1 MVSRVEVGHRTARRI
16 GFVLLATALA
26 IAGRPIVAAE
36 AAEDLPP
43 FLGGQLYSTGGAIT
57 IEVLPASAGLT
68 STLLLMEPARVRV
81 ATNRDVGT
89 KVTVGPYGAGEE
101 LVFGIEVGGHE
112 FRLGPGGRNPD
123 GLEHGV
129 VDFDAD
135 GCALVGFEDLFGGGD
150 RDYDDNRFRFCG
162 GIAAEVPDDPAEPPT
177 PDPVSAPVADA
188 GTDQSVPEGSTVTL
202 DGSASKASTKPALQ
216 ESSVQGT
223 LPGGTSIGATISGL
237 APDVP
242 GLRVTGAVD
251 LGQGPAA
258 QNTSIA
264 YVLDVSGSTAAAGCG
279 GDVNRD
285 NRSNTI
291 LDCEIAAAIKL
302 HEKIAAAGTVDKV
315 AVVRFNSGAA
325 AVDLDPTTATATLV
339 PPAADK
345 DNDGEPDVVEALK
358 TLRIGGGTNFVPA
371 ARTACQLLATTGSP
385 NLVSA
390 FLSDGQQTSSLTTTV
405 PCTPPVTF
413 HAFAVGSGSRC
424 ASGAPVNARLL
435 DLATRS
441 GGTCTDVPTVN
452 ELPDIL
458 PQVVASQITSVSYT
472 VDGGDPVDLSAEL
485 GLPKNG
491 PTDLDVVFDLP
502 QSLASGSHEVCL
514 TVTGKDSGGTSSK
527 TTCSDLVTVT
537 GEVSYS
543 WRQVGQDGPPV
554 FLSSRTGEHPTFV
567 APDDG
572 RYVFELT
579 VTDGTGGTATDRVVV
594 DVTNVD
600 PTLELTHG
608 DSFAG
613 GVTQVNATLTDEGW
627 LDTHGATVAWGDGTT
642 DEVPVT
648 TAGPGWGTFFGSHV
662 YRAAG
667 SYDVVVTLTDDD
679 GGTRVARVD
688 HLEVASPV
696 AVWANSTG
704 SRSLDWAGGS
714 GEIQGRVH
722 TNGELRFVG
731 ATKSVRGPST
741 YAGSL
746 AADTTKNSFVPLP
759 VQAEVQDFPFRP
771 DVADFRPGGPVSV
784 EVGAAYHDMT
794 SACVSGTWHEVQ
806 VALPSGVYY
815 APCDIQLNGSQ
826 IGGRVTLVS
835 EGHIK
840 IAGSKPLFEPFRD
853 GLFLLAGATGTQAI
867 DVATSSSKFLGVI
880 FAGSGQINI
889 SGGSNQFYCGVL
901 GDTVSISGT
910 DVTVRGA
917 NCGRPDRTV
926 SGPVTVPDLQSS
938 IAVDHDAALPSD
950 ELAYDVTVT
959 NAGTTVVVPSLIG
972 LENVDAAT
980 ATITGYEF
988 VVERQDATTGQ
999 WEAFAAAGDPGV
1011 VVNLRANAFP
1021 GVTYPTA
1028 GGVAGTIVEPGGWA
1042 TWGLQA
1048 VLSLSPAESEV
1059 LLDEA
1064 RTSGVRTRVDFTLT
1078 PSTVQAR
1085 RLYTFGSDFSA
1096 ALRALGA
1103 DATDVGVT
1111 QVLPDGET
1119 LLLPGDGD
1127 PQGDLGPGESVTF
1140 ERGWTVPVPAP
1151 RGDSETHAGY
1161 LSRLV
1166 ALDGTHLNGAAYA
1179 AAQSGVGRLVAP
1191 LQRVS
1196 TTRQLPVVAVSAV
1209 GAEAVPA
1216 GSSADYDLRLA
1227 NLGSVDASELV
1238 VEAFAN
1244 SAALTVTGAPTG
1256 LAAGALEQAAT
1267 TYAAPAG
1274 SSGTVVLRGTAAWQ
1288 DARGNT
1294 YGVTGSDLPVERQV
1308 PAVLGASLVDAL
1320 VGDVGDDG
1328 AVSPGDTVR
1337 YTLTVRNGGG
1347 LALTGV
1353 TGSVPVPAHA
1363 TFVPGSIGTPD
1374 GGQGSSVD
1382 GAVAFTLPDIT
1393 GNGSRRVVFDVVI
1406 DKPFAGGVSRLEA
1419 QGTVSATGLEASVT
1433 DDPALP
1439 GATDPTRT
1447 TVTRPTPALVAGLTG
1462 RLAVDADSSGGVSPG
1477 DTLAFSLSVS
1487 SVGTQ
1492 QVTGIAVSVPA
1503 PAGTSLVDG
1512 SVTTGQGTPVAGSDV
1527 RVQVGTLAP
1536 FQEDTVGFRLEV
1548 ADLLPAGTTSITTT
1562 GTVTSDQLDPIT
1574 TDDPQTVTVGDGTVI
1589 PIGGGGVNPEIPGAT
1604 VTGGSIDDGQVVTQP
1619 VDVTATLTPPTGA
1632 TITSWTVDY
1641 RVPGEAS
1648 TTVIGS
1654 GTGTSVSAELD
1665 PTKMPNGAYVVTV
1678 RATSSNE
1685 GVTAAE
1691 TTVVVDGQ
1699 MKLGRYTT
1707 TFNDMTVDLGGVPF
1721 AVERTY
1727 DSFDKRSGDFGF
1739 GWSLDLADF
1748 RVSTNGPLG
1757 RGGWTM
1763 QGCGGGMI
1771 FSPLCFSSTKA
1782 HFVTVTWPDGQTE
1795 NFDLTPAT
1803 GSTFFSGLT
1812 TAQFTGREGAT
1823 STLTAPDNS
1832 LYLTGGDL
1840 SGGLFG
1846 TDGPYD
1852 PTEFVLT
1859 DRSGTT
1865 YTLKVGVGLTR
1876 MEDTTGH
1883 VVTVTDQGVASN
1895 RGPGV
1900 TIARDPQG
1908 RVTAITDPAGKQ
1920 VRYAY
1925 DAAGDLVKV
1934 TDRDDSEMVLEYAP
1948 GHLLLTTN
1956 PVGRPPLR
1964 TMHYNTDG
1972 RLDSITDGAGNTV
1985 SISVDPDARVETV
1998 TGPDPRLTTV
2008 SSFDAEGN
2016 LAKVDR
2022 ITGGRTLTSTF
2033 TYNDLGLVETST
2045 DPLGHTSR
2053 ASYDA
2058 KGNLKELVDRDGVV
2072 TTVTY
2077 NDRGQPL
2084 EQRVGGELKTRIAY
2098 DVGTGLPERIDYGS
2112 TGDFVEMEYDG
2123 SGRLVSSRD
2132 ATGRV
2137 ETSTYGSGFVPLTTT
2152 GPEGTTEATYDA
2164 LGNLETVTDPTGAT
2178 LRYAHDELGQL
2189 MAFTDGNNHTT
2200 RYRYDAFRR
2209 LVEET
2214 DPLGRSTGYTYDA
2227 AGRLRTVTDRNG
2239 DVTTLSYGPD
2249 GQVTR
2254 REATDGSFQTFTY
2267 DAAGRLETAGNG
2279 LSTLTWEWDDANQP
2293 VSELVDMPG
2302 LPAVSVG
2309 RSWTAGG
2316 QLAGVADPHGSTS
2329 YGYDDQGRLRRITG
2343 AGGDSLFS
2351 YDTADRLVA
2360 MTRPNGLS
2368 TAWTYAGG
2376 LIQKQETSLGSEA
2389 VQTASVTR
2397 DASGRPQ
2404 VITDQL
2410 GAHVVEHDDNGQV
2423 TSVDHPATSG
2433 IADETYTYDRAGN
2446 RTSWAGNAADMVT
2459 YDVANRLLT
2468 DGSFTYT
2475 YDHEGRLLT
2484 RTARA
2489 GGGVTRFE
2497 WNDLGQLV
2505 RVTPPSGPAITYS
2518 YDALG
2523 RRIETAVGG
2532 DATRTVYAGD
2542 NPLLRYRGS
2551 VLESRFDN
2559 GLGADGT
2566 VSVTSGGA
2574 TRYPLADGSG
2584 TVTAI
2589 SDASG
2594 GVTDRFGFDTFG
2606 NPAAGQ
2612 AAPPSDAFHGFE
2624 ADPAGMYD
2632 ARARTYDPGTGR
2644 FITED
2649 PLASENAYPYAVN
2662 APDRVSDPSG
2672 MTALVEYNA
2681 TTTNASRNALTI
2693 CTQGSFWAS
2702 FMMDT
2707 AVELAVSSIA
2717 PGTPGIYAFW
2727 DEKAGKPYVGR
2738 SVDLMKR
2745 LNSHLRAGRIVD
2757 KSQIKLILNV
2767 TKEMLPNVEQLAI
2780 ARCNGGK
2787 AVGEG
2792 ASQLANKINA
2802 INKSRRDELSSL
2814 NATLEGLL

>member
-1 MVSRVEVGHRTARRI
+1 MSLVRDGRITARRI

-26 IAGRPIVAAE
+26 MTGRPMVE
-36 AAEDLPP
+36 AQGAEDLPP
-43 FLGGQLYSTGGAIT
+43 VLGGQLFSTGGQIT
-57 IEVLPASAGLT
+57 IEVLPATAGLT
-68 STLLLMEPARVRV
+68 STLYLMEPERVRV
-81 ATNRDVGT
+81 ATNRDVGS
-89 KVTVGPYGAGEE
+89 TVVIGPYGSGEE
-101 LVFGIEVGGHE
+101 LVFGIDVGGQE
-112 FRLGPGGRNPD
+112 FRLGPGARNPD
-123 GLEHGV
+123 GIEHGV
-129 VDFDAD
+129 VDFAAD

-162 GIAAEVPDDPAEPPT
+162 GIAAEVPEDPVDPPT
-177 PDPVSAPVADA
+177 PDPVSTPVADA
-188 GTDQSVPEGSTVTL
+188 GSDQSVPEGSTVTL
-202 DGSASKASTKPALQ
+202 DGSASTASTKPALQ
-216 ESSVQGT
+216 ESREQGT
-223 LPGGTSIGATISGL
+223 LPGGTSIGATLSGL

-264 YVLDVSGSTAAAGCG
+264 YVLDVSGSTGGSGCG
-279 GDVNRD
+279 GDINHD
-285 NRSNTI
+285 NRTNTI

-302 HEKIAAAGTVDKV
+302 HETIAAAGTVDKV
-315 AVVRFNSGAA
+315 AVVRFDTGAA
-325 AVDLDPTTATATLV
+325 AIDLDPTTATATLV
-339 PPAADK
+339 SPDADK
-345 DNDGEPDVVEALK
+345 DNDGEPDVIEGLK
-358 TLRIGGGTNFVPA
+358 TLRILGGTNFVPA

-390 FLSDGQQTSSLTTTV
+390 FLSDGQQNSSLTSTV

-424 ASGAPVNARLL
+424 ASGAPVGARLL

-441 GGTCTDVPTVN
+441 GGTCTDVPTVTD
-452 ELPDIL
+452 LPEIL

-472 VDGGDPVDLSAEL
+472 VDGGDPADLSAQL
-485 GLPKNG
+485 DLPQDG
-491 PTDLDVVFDLP
+491 PTDLEVAFDLP
-502 QSLASGSHEVCL
+502 QSLAAGSHEICL
-514 TVTGKDSGGTSSK
+514 TVTGKDSGGTSSQ

-554 FLSSRTGEHPTFV
+554 FVSSRTGKNPTFV

-594 DVTNVD
+594 EVANVD
-600 PTLELTHG
+600 PTLDLTHG

-627 LDTHGATVAWGDGTT
+627 LDSHSATVAWGDGTT
-642 DEVPVT
+642 DQVT
-648 TAGPGWGTFFGSHV
+648 VSTAGPGWGTFFGSHV
-662 YRAAG
+662 YRTAG

-679 GGTRVARVD
+679 GGTRSARVD

-696 AVWANSTG
+696 AVWANAPG

-714 GEIQGRVH
+714 GEIRGRVH

-731 ATKSVRGPST
+731 ASKTVMGPST

-746 AADTTKNSFVPLP
+746 SADTTRNSFQPLP
-759 VQAEVQDFPFRP
+759 VAAAVQDFPFRP
-771 DVADFRPGGPVSV
+771 EVADFRPGGPVSV
-784 EVGAAYHDMT
+784 EVGAAFHDMT
-794 SACVSGTWHEVQ
+794 SSCASGTWHEVQ

-840 IAGSKPLFEPFRD
+840 IAGSKPAFQPFHD
-853 GLFLLAGATGTQAI
+853 GLLLLAGASGTKAI
-867 DVATSSSKFLGVI
+867 DVATSSSKFLGVV
-880 FAGSGQINI
+880 FAGSGQVSI
-889 SGGSNQFYCGVL
+889 SGATNEFYCGVL
-901 GDTVSISGT
+901 GHTVSIGGT

-917 NCGRPDRTV
+917 ACGRPDRTV
-926 SGPVTVPDLQSS
+926 SGPVVVPDLRSS
-938 IAVDHDAALPSD
+938 LAVDRDVALPSD
-950 ELAYDVTVT
+950 ALAYDVTVT

-980 ATITGYEF
+980 VTVTGHEF
-988 VVERQDATTGQ
+988 VVERQNASTGQ
-999 WEAFAAAGDPGV
+999 WVPFAASGDPDV
-1011 VVNLRANAFP
+1011 KVDLRANAFP
-1021 GVTYPTA
+1021 GVTYPASSGISGTT
-1028 GGVAGTIVEPGGWA
+1028 VAPGGWA

-1048 VLSLSPAESEV
+1048 VLSLTPPESEL
-1059 LLDEA
+1059 LLDVT

-1078 PSTVQAR
+1078 PSTVQTR

-1103 DATDVGVT
+1103 DATGVGVT

-1119 LLLPGDGD
+1119 LLLPGDAD
-1127 PQGDLGPGESVTF
+1127 PQVDLGPGESVTY
-1140 ERGWTVPVPAP
+1140 ERAWTVPVPAP
-1151 RGDSETHAGY
+1151 RGPSETDAGY

-1166 ALDGTHLNGAAYA
+1166 ALDGTQLNGAAHA
-1179 AAQSGVGRLVAP
+1179 VAQGGVGRLVSP
-1191 LQRVS
+1191 LRRVS
-1196 TTRQLPVVAVSAV
+1196 TDRQLPVVAVSTV
-1209 GAEAVPA
+1209 GTDAVPA
-1216 GSSADYDLRLA
+1216 GTSADYDVKLA
-1227 NLGSVDASELV
+1227 NLGSVDAS
-1238 VEAFAN
+1238 
-1244 SAALTVTGAPTG
+1244 ALEVKAYASGTALPVSGAPTG
-1256 LAAGALEQAAT
+1256 LPAGALEQAAT
-1267 TYAAPAG
+1267 TYAAPAA
-1274 SSGTVVLRGTAAWQ
+1274 SSGTVVLRGTAEWT
-1288 DARGNT
+1288 DDRGNA
-1294 YGVTGSDLPVERQV
+1294 YGVTGSDLAVERQV
-1308 PAVLGASLVDAL
+1308 PAVLGTSLVDSL
-1320 VGDVGDDG
+1320 VGDVGNDG

-1337 YTLTVRNGGG
+1337 YTLVVRNGGG

-1353 TGSVPVPAHA
+1353 TGSVPVPRDA
-1363 TFVPGSIGTPD
+1363 TLVLGSIGTPD
-1374 GGQGSSVD
+1374 GGQGSAAD
-1382 GAVAFTLPDIT
+1382 GAVTFTLPDIT
-1393 GNGSRRVVFDVVI
+1393 GSGSRRVVFDVVV
-1406 DKPFAGGVSRLEA
+1406 DKPFADGVSRLEA
-1419 QGTVSATGLEASVT
+1419 QGTVSATGLTTRPT

-1439 GATDPTRT
+1439 GAEDPTRT

-1462 RLAVDADSSGGVSPG
+1462 RLAIDADGSGGVSPG
-1477 DTLAFSLSVS
+1477 DTLAYSLSVS

-1492 QVTGIAVSVPA
+1492 QVTGIVVAVPA
-1503 PAGTSLVDG
+1503 PAGTSLVEG
-1512 SVTTGQGTPVAGSDV
+1512 SVTTRQGTPVAGIDV

-1536 FQEDTVGFRLEV
+1536 FQEDTIGFRLKV
-1548 ADLLPAGTTSITTT
+1548 ADPLPAGTTSITTT
-1562 GTVTSDQLDPIT
+1562 GTIISDQLDPIT
-1574 TDDPQTVTVGDGTVI
+1574 TDDPQTVTVGDGTSI
-1589 PIGGGGVNPEIPGAT
+1589 PIGGGGGNPEFPSAT
-1604 VTGGSIDDGQVVTQP
+1604 VGGASLVDGQVVTQP
-1619 VDVTATLTPPTGA
+1619 VEVTATLTPPAGA
-1632 TITSWTVDY
+1632 RITSWTVDY
-1641 RVPGEAS
+1641 RVPGEAT
-1648 TTVIGS
+1648 TTVIGT
-1654 GTGTSVSAELD
+1654 GTSTSVSADLD
-1665 PTKMPNGAYVVTV
+1665 PTKMRNGAYVVTV
-1678 RATSSNE
+1678 RATSSNG

-1691 TTVVVDGQ
+1691 TTVVIDGQ

-1707 TFNDMTVDLGGVPF
+1707 TFNDMTVGLGGVPF
-1721 AVERTY
+1721 GIERTY
-1727 DSFDKRSGDFGF
+1727 DSFEKSSGDFGF

-1757 RGGWTM
+1757 SDGWTM
-1763 QGCGGGMI
+1763 QGCGGGLI

-1782 HFVTVTWPDGQTE
+1782 HFVTVTWPDGRTE
-1795 NFDLTPAT
+1795 TFDLTPAA

-1832 LYLTGGDL
+1832 LYLMGADL
-1840 SGGLFG
+1840 NGGLFG
-1846 TDGPYD
+1846 SDGVYN
-1852 PTEFVLT
+1852 PTQFVLT
-1859 DRSGTT
+1859 DRSGTK
-1865 YTLKVGVGLTR
+1865 YTLQIGVGMTR

-1883 VVTVTDQGVASN
+1883 IVTVTDRGVSSN
-1895 RGPGV
+1895 RGPGI
-1900 TIARDPQG
+1900 TFDRDPQG
-1908 RVTAITDPAGKQ
+1908 RVTVITDPAGKQ
-1920 VRYAY
+1920 ARYAY

-1934 TDRDDSEMVLEYAP
+1934 TDRDGSEMALAYAA

-1964 TMHYNTDG
+1964 TMHYDADG

-1985 SISVDPDARVETV
+1985 SISVDPDARIETV

-2008 SSFDAEGN
+2008 SSFDAKGN
-2016 LAKVDR
+2016 LAQVDR

-2045 DPLGHTSR
+2045 DPLGKTSR

-2058 KGNLKELVDRDGVV
+2058 KGNLKDLVDRDGVR
-2072 TTVTY
+2072 TAMTY
-2077 NDRGQPL
+2077 NDKGQPV
-2084 EQRVGGELKTRIAY
+2084 EQRVGGVLKTKIAY
-2098 DVGTGLPERIDYGS
+2098 DALTGLPERIDYGS
-2112 TGDFVEMEYDG
+2112 TGDFIEMEYDG
-2123 SGRLVSSRD
+2123 SGRLLSSRD
-2132 ATGRV
+2132 TTGRV
-2137 ETSTYGSGFVPLTTT
+2137 ETNTYGSGFVPLTTT
-2152 GPEGTTEATYDA
+2152 GPEGTTSATYDA
-2164 LGNLETVTDPTGAT
+2164 LGNLETVTDATGAT

-2189 MAFTDGNNHTT
+2189 TAFTDGNNHTS

-2209 LVEET
+2209 LIEET
-2214 DPLGRSTGYTYDA
+2214 DALGRSTVYTYDA

-2239 DVTTLSYGPD
+2239 DVTTMSYAPD

-2254 REATDGSFQTFTY
+2254 REATDGTFQAFTY
-2267 DAAGRLETAGNG
+2267 DASGRLKSAANG
-2279 LSTLTWEWDDANQP
+2279 LSNLTWEWDDANQP
-2293 VSELVDMPG
+2293 VQEIADMPG
-2302 LPAVSVG
+2302 LPAVAVG

-2316 QLAGVADPHGSTS
+2316 QLAGVSDPYGSTS
-2329 YGYDDQGRLRRITG
+2329 YGYDDQGRLQRITG
-2343 AGGDSLFS
+2343 AGGASVFS
-2351 YDTADRLVA
+2351 YDTADRVTS

-2376 LIQKQETSLGSEA
+2376 LIQQQETSVGGEA
-2389 VQTASVTR
+2389 VQTSSVTR
-2397 DASGRPQ
+2397 DPSGRPE
-2404 VITDQL
+2404 VITDQF
-2410 GAHVVEHDDNGQV
+2410 GAHVLQHDDNGQI
-2423 TSVDHPATSG
+2423 TSVDHPASSG
-2433 IADETYTYDRAGN
+2433 IADESYTYDRSGN
-2446 RTSWAGNAADMVT
+2446 RTSWAGNAASLVA
-2459 YDVANRLLT
+2459 YDLANRLLS
-2468 DGSFTYT
+2468 DGEFTYT
-2475 YDHEGRLLT
+2475 YDREGRLLT

-2489 GGGVTRFE
+2489 GGGVTRLE

-2523 RRIETAVGG
+2523 RRIETAVGT

-2542 NPLLRYRGS
+2542 NPLLRYSGS
-2551 VLESRFDN
+2551 VLEARFDN

-2574 TRYPLADGSG
+2574 TRYPLADDSG
-2584 TVTAI
+2584 TVTAM
-2589 SDASG
+2589 SDSAG
-2594 GVTDRFGFDTFG
+2594 AITGRFGFDSFG

-2624 ADPAGMYD
+2624 VDPTGMYD

-2644 FITED
+2644 FLSED

-2672 MTALVEYNA
+2672 MTALVEYSA
-2681 TTTNASRNALTI
+2681 TTTNSSRSALAI

-2745 LNSHLRAGRIVD
+2745 LNSHLRAGRVVD

-2780 ARCNGGK
+2780 SRCNGGK

-2802 INKSRRDELSSL
+2802 INKSRRDKLSSL
-2814 NATLEGLL
+2814 NSTLEGLL